1 MAEFVTSPPLNA
13 AQLASIRLDADI
25 AAAQR
30 RLNDAGRSTK
40 RGADLANHLAM
51 LLAEKR
57 SLQPTKPPSESPT

>member
-57 SLQPTKPPSESPT
+57 SFEQTTKPPSE